1 MDGSGRTP
9 DERVRT
15 EREELVSEVSHALRG
30 PLQTIV
36 GSAELLL
43 SGRYGPVAS
52 DQREAVERL
61 IRRSEELDRRIET
74 AVGLLDLALLD
85 GAAGTPVDPSVVVEE
100 ALERMEAE
108 ARDRGVE
115 LESDLH
121 GDLPALGGRIGVLRR
136 LFMGSVRLLIVDAS
150 PAVRVR
156 VRSWP
161 PEEGSVRFAVL
172 REGDEPGGGAGTEA
186 SETSGLA
193 GGAARDETTR
203 LELLL
208 ARRATAVLRGEM
220 RVVSGN
226 PEGEDGVFLT
236 LPLYGKAESS
246 RGTRGAGIEEQ

>member
-1 MDGSGRTP
+1 MDRSG
-9 DERVRT
+9 EGART

-43 SGRYGPVAS
+43 SGRYGPVVS

-74 AVGLLDLALLD
+74 AVGLLDLELLD
-85 GAAGTPVDPSVVVEE
+85 GAAGMPVDPSFVVKE
-100 ALERMEAE
+100 ALDRMEAE

-115 LESDLH
+115 LESDLD
-121 GDLPALGGRIGVLRR
+121 GDLPALRGRIGVLRR
-136 LFMGSVRLLIVDAS
+136 LFAVSVRFVVLDAAS

-161 PEEGSVRFAVL
+161 PEEGRIRFAVL
-172 REGDEPGGGAGTEA
+172 REGDEPGSGAGAEA

-193 GGAARDETTR
+193 GGAALDETTR

-226 PEGEDGVFLT
+226 PEGEAGVFLT
-236 LPLYGKAESS
+236 LPLFGGAQSN
-246 RGTRGAGIEEQ
+246 RGTPGAEIEEE